1 MILFAF
7 QTCSKTIQLK
17 SLNFYG
23 LWLWSF
29 WGLCRC
35 SAWRSSGFGLQ
46 PVCCELYG
54 CSVEPKQEHHLDWGI
69 PRFPKSDIS
78 KVGGCISAH
87 LLQYSIHGTTW
98 HNTLDIAN
106 TQYIQELSS
115 LLKCQLNFNLWN
127 KFQNRYIFIINQTKL
142 TKPILMVSWHILTV
156 GCCVTSKVWL
166 LASAMAFPTLR
177 RPLFAG
183 LVRPT
188 QGRWETRS
196 WICWT

>member
-54 CSVEPKQEHHLDWGI
+54 CSVEPKQEHLTWIGASQG
-69 PRFPKSDIS
+69 FPKVTSPKLEVAFRPTCCNIVYMALLRTTHWTLPIRNIS
-78 KVGGCISAH
+78 KNCPHFSNVNST
-87 LLQYSIHGTTW
+87 SIFEIT
-98 HNTLDIAN
+98 AN
-106 TQYIQELSS
+106 IY
-115 LLKCQLNFNLWN
+115 
-127 KFQNRYIFIINQTKL
+127 RYIINKQL
-142 TKPILMVSWHILTV
+142 TKPILMASWHILTV

>member
-1 MILFAF
+1 MFQDNPAQIFEFLWPVIMIFLRFMPLLRVKKQRIWAAA
-7 QTCSKTIQLK
+7 CLLRAVRMLSWAKT
-17 SLNFYG
+17 
-23 LWLWSF
+23 
-29 WGLCRC
+29 RT
-35 SAWRSSGFGLQ
+35 
-46 PVCCELYG
+46 P
-54 CSVEPKQEHHLDWGI
+54 HLDWGI